1 MDQSVRDVLAAKLA
15 KLPPRLSDAAVR
27 VADRGNV
34 QLNLPALLQ
43 QHRSST
49 GNDTT
54 AHTDNTV
61 DQQPSHEAVLQLLS
75 TVDWQVLQVTA
86 LDVSGW
92 DLQLAGWKQLLGSI
106 RRANAMRKLVLS
118 NCNITGDPG
127 EEVSHTAHT
136 CVHVHTP
143 KAIPTHNCSGCY
155 VMRPAAFSAA
165 REQSVTCTHAY
176 TWPLPA
182 HVAAGCRLCPLRRPA
197 AALLS
202 PLRLTPCW
210 LYELAWLDL
219 SHNPGLV
226 LLEAPQQG
234 SAGSGS
240 SSSSA
245 RALSRLLLEPTHSLQ
260 GLCLQHTGAWAC
272 WG

>member
-1 MDQSVRDVLAAKLA
+1 MDQSVRDLLAAKLA

-43 QHRSST
+43 QHRSSSSST

-54 AHTDNTV
+54 AQADTDL
-61 DQQPSHEAVLQLLS
+61 QPSHEAVLQLLS

-127 EEVSHTAHT
+127 EEVSQHSAHIRT
-136 CVHVHTP
+136 CVVDVHP
-143 KAIPTHNCSGCY
+143 KTDPS
-155 VMRPAAFSAA
+155 
-165 REQSVTCTHAY
+165 
-176 TWPLPA
+176 
-182 HVAAGCRLCPLRRPA
+182 
-197 AALLS
+197 S
-202 PLRLTPCW
+202 PLQRLVCDAVACCLLP
-210 LYELAWLDL
+210 
-219 SHNPGLV
+219 SVLV
-226 LLEAPQQG
+226 
-234 SAGSGS
+234 
-240 SSSSA
+240 
-245 RALSRLLLEPTHSLQ
+245 
-260 GLCLQHTGAWAC
+260 
-272 WG
+272 